1 MKGLRKCS
9 PFSNN
14 VFYTSES
21 YDLKYGFSEGWTLSH
36 SLQTIV
42 DVVCVLPGIGA
53 FKYSDEAADVAKA
66 TGKGTK
72 KVFGEKMPRLLI

>member
-9 PFSNN
+9 PFSNY

-21 YDLKYGFSEGWTLSH
+21 YDLKHGFLEGWTLSH
-36 SLQTIV
+36 SLQTLV
-42 DVVCVLPGIGA
+42 DVVCVFPGIGA

-72 KVFGEKMPRLLI
+72 KVLEKKLLRLLI